1 VPAAVANSQ
10 GLPISP
16 DPAPSWLTKAD
27 DLVVDLPK
35 STTGGRKMLLAQTVL
50 MNKNNVWGDASAG
63 DRVTRPRW
71 LRACLAS
78 NRVHTATHGHAHILR
93 TRETLE
99 IPQREQAKCAK
110 KSDEAKCLRSA
121 AHETFNW
128 EKHRMMLEYLGSPE
142 NFSHV
147 MVLDADAALVHHA
160 HDTMSIMAAEL
171 AAAGK
176 DFLLTNEDWMGPG
189 AGASRINGGM
199 LFAANT
205 PFTKALFEDML
216 DAHLLEEGNQQPR
229 LGGALLKCHSNEQLC
244 LNALQKR
251 PAFASRTLLTS
262 GIRFNR
268 GGCVLTRC
276 GNGKGDPDLQMK
288 SAGLRDPTL
297 EIMHFVGNSK
307 YVAPRAMC
315 EEGHD
320 LTGGGPDGYGCAE

>member
-1 VPAAVANSQ
+1 
-10 GLPISP
+10 
-16 DPAPSWLTKAD
+16 
-27 DLVVDLPK
+27 
-35 STTGGRKMLLAQTVL
+35 
-50 MNKNNVWGDASAG
+50 
-63 DRVTRPRW
+63 
-71 LRACLAS
+71 
-78 NRVHTATHGHAHILR
+78 
-93 TRETLE
+93 
-99 IPQREQAKCAK
+99 
-110 KSDEAKCLRSA
+110 AKCLRSA

-160 HDTMSIMAAEL
+160 H
-171 AAAGK
+171 

-251 PAFASRTLLTS
+251 PAFASRTGANASPPTRTLLTS